1 MAKAKQLKSAIIYA
15 GPSLIDGSPILCV
28 AVFSNRNR
36 KTGKVLHTY
45 ILRADMDPLRA
56 NKTGAD
62 YAICG
67 NCPHRGAPSA
77 DPSRKTAENRS
88 CYVVLFQGPLGVYK
102 GVQRGIYPT
111 ISGHDAIAALG
122 AGRIVRVGTY
132 GDPAAVPSYI
142 WDSLLSQCDG
152 HMAYSHQSAIASA
165 DFRADIMMQSAET
178 ETEARAA
185 WANGARTFRV
195 VKSVSDIV
203 KGAEILC
210 PASAE
215 AGYRTNCN
223 ACKLCGGSSIK
234 AKSIAIPAHGIGA
247 GNFQR
252 AA

>member
-1 MAKAKQLKSAIIYA
+1 MAKQMKSAIIYA

-28 AVFSNRNR
+28 AVYSNRNK
-36 KTGKVLHTY
+36 KTGAVLHTY
-45 ILRADMDPLRA
+45 ILHAEKDPLQA
-56 NKTGAD
+56 NKDGSD

-67 NCPHRGAPSA
+67 NCVHRGTPSL
-77 DPSRKTAENRS
+77 DPTRKTAENRS

-111 ISGHDAIAALG
+111 ISGHAAIAAIG
-122 AGRIVRVGTY
+122 ADRTVRIGTY
-132 GDPAAVPSYI
+132 GDPAAVPSYV
-142 WDSLLSQCDG
+142 WDSLLSQCAG
-152 HMAYSHQSAIASA
+152 HMAYSHQSAIAGA
-165 DFRADIMMQSAET
+165 DFRPDIMMQSAEN

-185 WANGARTFRV
+185 WAQGNRTFRV

-203 KGAEILC
+203 KGSEILC

-223 ACKLCGGSSIK
+223 ACKLCGGASVK
-234 AKSIAIPAHGIGA
+234 AKSIAIPAHGTGA